1 MLTFIIHYNK
11 FRLSRSAIIR

>member
-1 MLTFIIHYNK
+1 M